1 MKRSYADALVNGKEL
16 VTKMDEINITDNR
29 VRRNKNKIK
38 KEKKKDGNLA
48 KINLKKYILNFYRV
62 RVVSATNPL
71 LLLFPPIP
79 PN

>member
-16 VTKMDEINITDNR
+16 VTKMDEVNITDNR

-48 KINLKKYILNFYRV
+48 KINLKKIY
-62 RVVSATNPL
+62 S
-71 LLLFPPIP
+71 
-79 PN
+79 

>member
-1 MKRSYADALVNGKEL
+1 MKDTPTLMKRSYADALVNGKEL

-48 KINLKKYILNFYRV
+48 KINLKKIY
-62 RVVSATNPL
+62 S
-71 LLLFPPIP
+71 
-79 PN
+79 